1 MTAFAADSFT
11 SQFQRLLAEAGWGN
25 RPSAISEAMPHLS
38 ERVAL
43 KDIFRTLEN
52 LNIPYVYV
60 TCREA
65 EISADEC
72 PAIVFPEKG
81 NPYFALSREGTGL
94 SVLATGDQKPSK
106 RLVSDA
112 VCVVIKIESQAI
124 QRVEVRSKTASD
136 AFAEVKP
143 MLPWLLTA
151 SFLVNIL
158 GLLAPLLIMAI
169 YDRVIPSGSTY
180 FLISIAIGTVIIL
193 LTDFALRYARTRMIA
208 FVGMQAEHALSLSL
222 FRKLIALPLAQ
233 LQKSNLDQQISR
245 FRQFE
250 ALREV
255 FTGQVTTS
263 LLDLPFVLIFLCVL
277 FYLNSAV
284 GLLAI
289 CVMLILILHGLV
301 TVPTQKRLD
310 AEASEATQRS
320 RALIYDAIAHQNAL
334 IGLGMTQTWNARSQP
349 LVEASELA
357 TKKAKQFQTTQQSLA
372 QSLISLTVVF
382 AIIISAYSALNG
394 TMSFGALIAVIALVS
409 KVIAPIA
416 ALHSNAMQLTTF
428 RESQLQ
434 ADRVLLLPEDV
445 ELGLARSFNRSIS
458 GSITFS
464 GVTHRPDP
472 LNAPVLSQLTLSVA
486 PNETVVVFASDVT
499 SRTALLELADGLETP
514 LAGTIELDG
523 VNIRQ
528 IASDELRQSI
538 TYSTQ
543 DPGLFYGTI
552 RQNFKLADPGLS
564 DTEIKALLDQL
575 DLLNP
580 ILKLEDGLDTRL
592 SEATLS
598 GLSME
603 LKRGIALAR
612 SLARS
617 VARQS
622 SILLLSEPSS
632 DLSRDTRVKLKEWI
646 RSQRGQRTIVIATA
660 DRSFLTLADRFVFLD
675 AGKLVV
681 NDTGDG
687 GLKKINAALEN
698 AGR

>member
-1 MTAFAADSFT
+1 
-11 SQFQRLLAEAGWGN
+11 
-25 RPSAISEAMPHLS
+25 
-38 ERVAL
+38 
-43 KDIFRTLEN
+43 
-52 LNIPYVYV
+52 
-60 TCREA
+60 
-65 EISADEC
+65 
-72 PAIVFPEKG
+72 
-81 NPYFALSREGTGL
+81 
-94 SVLATGDQKPSK
+94 
-106 RLVSDA
+106 
-112 VCVVIKIESQAI
+112 
-124 QRVEVRSKTASD
+124 
-136 AFAEVKP
+136 
-143 MLPWLLTA
+143 
-151 SFLVNIL
+151 
-158 GLLAPLLIMAI
+158 
-169 YDRVIPSGSTY
+169 
-180 FLISIAIGTVIIL
+180 
-193 LTDFALRYARTRMIA
+193 
-208 FVGMQAEHALSLSL
+208 
-222 FRKLIALPLAQ
+222 
-233 LQKSNLDQQISR
+233 
-245 FRQFE
+245 
-250 ALREV
+250 
-255 FTGQVTTS
+255 
-263 LLDLPFVLIFLCVL
+263 
-277 FYLNSAV
+277 
-284 GLLAI
+284 
-289 CVMLILILHGLV
+289 
-301 TVPTQKRLD
+301 
-310 AEASEATQRS
+310 
-320 RALIYDAIAHQNAL
+320 
-334 IGLGMTQTWNARSQP
+334 
-349 LVEASELA
+349 
-357 TKKAKQFQTTQQSLA
+357 
-372 QSLISLTVVF
+372 
-382 AIIISAYSALNG
+382 
-394 TMSFGALIAVIALVS
+394 LVS